1 MARDR
6 DAVTLD
12 IGGRTVRV
20 THPDKV
26 LYPATGTTKA
36 DVVDYYRRIAP
47 HLLRHARGRPA
58 TRKRWVEG
66 VGTLER
72 PQQPFFEKNLPRAT
86 PEWVHRVPIE
96 HSDGPKDYPLL
107 EHEADLA
114 WLGQLA
120 ALEVHVPQW
129 RVDAQGRGL
138 HPDRLVI
145 DLDPGPG
152 TGLPECVEVARV
164 ARRILR
170 HMGLTTVPVTSGS
183 KGLHLYAG
191 LDGSHDADA
200 VKAVAKRL
208 AEVIVEELPDL
219 AVSQQKRSM
228 REGRVLVDW
237 SQNDAHKTTV
247 APYSLRGRVEPTVAV
262 PRTWA
267 ELDDPGLRHLCLDE
281 VLERMT
287 GRRDPMA
294 RLGSSTSARSTPA
307 RSRRGTAVVPDPPML
322 ATIGT
327 AEDVRGEG
335 WVLEMKWDG
344 IRALAGVDGDAVVL
358 RSRSGEDLA
367 RAFPDVVESLAALDL
382 PDVVLDG
389 EIVALDDR
397 GAPSFS
403 RLQGRLGLT
412 GERRVAAARREV
424 PVELRVFD
432 LLRHE
437 GVDLRKR
444 TYERRRKALADLDL
458 GDGPVSA
465 PPAHE
470 GPLDEVLE
478 ASLAQGLEG
487 VVAKKRSSTYRSG
500 RRSRAWLKVKHDR
513 TADVLVVGWRP
524 GRGGRA
530 GDVGSLLVAVRD
542 TDGDGDTDGD
552 DMRYAGR
559 VGSGITADQR
569 ADLRRRLRRL
579 ERKTA
584 PVDVPAAAAQDAVW
598 VTPRLAGEVTM
609 TGWTG
614 SGLLRHPVWRGLRL
628 DLEEPSP
635 D

>member
-12 IGGRTVRV
+12 VGGRPVRV

-58 TRKRWVEG
+58 TRKRWVDG
-66 VGTLER
+66 VGTLES

-86 PEWVHRVPIE
+86 PEWLHRVSIE

-129 RVDAQGRGL
+129 RVDAQGRAQN
-138 HPDRLVI
+138 PDRLVI

-152 TGLPECVEVARV
+152 TGLPECVEVAHV

-191 LDGSHDADA
+191 LDGRHDADS

-219 AVSQQKRSM
+219 AVSQQKRSL

-267 ELDDPGLRHLCLDE
+267 ELDDPHLHHLCLDE
-281 VLERMT
+281 VLERMS

-294 RLGSSTSARSTPA
+294 RLGSSGSKPQAPSPQAPPRRS
-307 RSRRGTAVVPDPPML
+307 GTAVIPDPPML
-322 ATIGT
+322 ASVGSASDLTG
-327 AEDVRGEG
+327 DD

-344 IRALAGVDGDAVVL
+344 IRALAGVDGDAVTL

-367 RAFPDVVESLAALDL
+367 PAFPDVVEALAALDL

-389 EIVALDDR
+389 EIVALDDH

-412 GERRVAAARREV
+412 GARRVATACEQV
-424 PVELRVFD
+424 PAELRVFD

-437 GVDLRKR
+437 GTDLRKR
-444 TYERRRKALADLDL
+444 TYDRRREALAELDL
-458 GDGPVSA
+458 GQGPVSA
-465 PPAHE
+465 PPA
-470 GPLDEVLE
+470 LDGTLDAVIDE
-478 ASLAQGLEG
+478 SLAQGLEG
-487 VVAKKRSSTYRSG
+487 VVAKKRGSTYRSG
-500 RRSRAWLKVKHDR
+500 RRSRSWIKIKHER
-513 TADVLVVGWRP
+513 TADVVVVGWRP

-530 GDVGSLLVAVRD
+530 GDLGSLLVAIR
-542 TDGDGDTDGD
+542 GD
-552 DMRYAGR
+552 DGGVGAENGELRYAGR
-559 VGSGITADQR
+559 VGSGLDARQR
-569 ADLRRRLRRL
+569 EDLRIRLKRL
-579 ERKTA
+579 ERKTP
-584 PVDVPAAAAQDAVW
+584 PVEVPADAARDAVW
-598 VTPRLAGEVTM
+598 VTPRLPGEVTM

-628 DLEEPSP
+628 DLA